1 MWKEMVALSLQ
12 VWAGAR
18 GGWVWLSTPRPPALP
33 WRGFSLGAI
42 WVCGQGWG
50 RDRAQELLTLPS
62 ACSEYLMMLMPP
74 SPEEEK

>member
-18 GGWVWLSTPRPPALP
+18 GGWVWVSIPYPPALP
-33 WRGFSLGAI
+33 WGGFSLGAI
-42 WVCGQGWG
+42 WVCGQEWG

-62 ACSEYLMMLMPP
+62 PLQ
-74 SPEEEK
+74 